1 VHVQAVKEEEEVRAK
16 NQAMVEMLQG
26 DAQERKEQT
35 NARLAALREKIRLK
49 CSDEQAKRLNR
60 AAAQLKTIK
69 AAERNSPDSAA
80 GFCAQVVGCAVS
92 LCWCPALVLSPCI
105 LSKFVCLKRAHV
117 RNFSALCRHF
127 HGSLRRRA
135 YRQLVPRPLIRSGAD

>member
-1 VHVQAVKEEEEVRAK
+1 VKEEEEVRAK

-26 DAQERKEQT
+26 DALERKEQT

-80 GFCAQVVGCAVS
+80 GFCAQVSRTMFVVS
-92 LCWCPALVLSPCI
+92 AHTSLIAKCHSLLHLFLS
-105 LSKFVCLKRAHV
+105 A
-117 RNFSALCRHF
+117 
-127 HGSLRRRA
+127 
-135 YRQLVPRPLIRSGAD
+135 